1 MAKTV
6 SDRSGGPLSVHAAA
20 ERVAWVDAA
29 KGLCIILVV
38 MMHSTLGLGAT
49 VGREGWLHVLVEF
62 AQPFRI
68 PAFFLI
74 AGLFLSRTID
84 APWRRYLDR
93 KVLHFIYF
101 YLLWMLIQ
109 SAVKTLPAEGGEDF
123 LRESALALIEPFGT
137 LWFIYLLPVFFVVT
151 KLARRAP
158 VWIVLAEA
166 VALNLWPHETGWTA
180 IDEFM
185 KRYVFFFAGY
195 AFAPYVFRL
204 AEQARRTPDIAIA
217 ATGAAFALIAA
228 ALFGFGAGAA
238 HASIVALPLAAIG
251 AAGLI
256 VVASLASDTRA
267 GRMLRACGEQSIV
280 IYLAFFL
287 PMAATR
293 MLLVQSGAVGSIL
306 DVGTASVIITV
317 LAVTTPLILRRLI
330 GEGPLRWLFE
340 RPRWARLSED
350 ERRTRRLSAAM

>member
-6 SDRSGGPLSVHAAA
+6 SDRSGGPLSAHATA

-38 MMHSTLGLGAT
+38 MMHSTLGLGAA

-84 APWRRYLDR
+84 APWKRYLDR
-93 KVLHFIYF
+93 KALHFIYF

-109 SAVKTLPAEGGEDF
+109 SAMKTLPTEGGEDF
-123 LRESALALIEPFGT
+123 LRESALALIEPFGA

-195 AFAPYVFRL
+195 AFAPYIFRL

-228 ALFGFGAGAA
+228 VVFAEAA
-238 HASIVALPLAAIG
+238 RASFIAFPLAAIG
-251 AAGLI
+251 AAALI
-256 VVASLASDTRA
+256 VVASLLCGTWPGQA
-267 GRMLRACGEQSIV
+267 LRACGEQSIV

-293 MLLVQSGAVGSIL
+293 ALLVKSGAIGSIL
-306 DVGTASVIITV
+306 DVGTASLIITV
-317 LAVTTPLILRRLI
+317 CAVTAPLILRRLI

-340 RPRWARLSED
+340 RPRWARLSEGED
-350 ERRTRRLSAAM
+350 RTRRLSAAM